1 MASISSLS
9 GSSSSSIYGTRNVL
23 SGLASGMD
31 TESMIENAVSGYQ
44 LKLTQLQQKKTK
56 VEWKQEAYRS
66 MITKLVGFSQK
77 YTSYTSG
84 TNLLSKSFFDNAT
97 KVTSLGKNAS
107 KISAVGRT
115 NSDVKI
121 KSVSKLATAAKYT
134 VSAKSRFDAD
144 EKATTAK
151 TAVSMN
157 GNTTVGALDGVMTL
171 SYGNKNVAIS
181 FSESDVFVE
190 TTDEKG
196 NVKSAAQNMAD
207 AINKKLEDEVIA
219 FDNGSQEK
227 ASERIKAVASA
238 DGKSISFEKVKED
251 GNTVK
256 ISRVSGNL
264 SEKLGIGEIDDK
276 KTLTDFTINSSD
288 SNQITATK
296 TYAEILSEKEFTI
309 TLNGKTKTIKGPK
322 VEVDESGNSK
332 MNANEYVTALQTTI
346 EKEFGSK
353 LQVENVGDAEN
364 LQLKFSVSENT
375 DSFKVT
381 VAQGEQLGM
390 EGGLSNRLNLSRK
403 LSDIISDEGLWGEGA
418 VKKDGDG
425 NVVKDSEGNEIREYE
440 FKINESS
447 SIKVTKDMT
456 LQELMDKLNSD
467 KDSTIKMN
475 YSSFSDQLTFTTK
488 DTGAN
493 QEIKFSG
500 LSEALFG
507 KSVETVKDENGN
519 TVKDANGE
527 DVVRNVTGSD
537 AQFEVEVDGVSS
549 PMTRSSNSIE
559 IDGLT
564 ITLKGTFEKT
574 DADYEPVTFSFSAD
588 ADKVVDAV
596 KEMVKDYNAMMTE
609 IKEAYS
615 TIPLKNSKG
624 DEYMPLT
631 DEDRADMSESAVAN
645 YEKKAKTGLLF
656 ADRDLS
662 NLYSA
667 MTEALRAFGISG
679 NDGTGIG
686 ITTSYSNG
694 TTTLVADENAL
705 RAALESN
712 PDKVRDVFI
721 GKNGND
727 GVMQKLKNQLDT
739 YAGTTGATKGIL
751 INKAGSTLA
760 PTSVYQNTLQ
770 KEIDGYED
778 EIESWQDKIA
788 DKIDY
793 YNKKFT
799 SLEKLIAQMNN
810 QSSMLGG
817 LMGGY

>member
-107 KISAVGRT
+107 KVSATGRT
-115 NSDVKI
+115 SSNVKI
-121 KSVSKLATAAKYT
+121 NSVSKLATAAKYT
-134 VSAKSRFDAD
+134 VSAK
-144 EKATTAK
+144 EKLGTNSTASEAVDIKGTTEVGK
-151 TAVSMN
+151 LN
-157 GNTTVGALDGVMTL
+157 GTLTL
-171 SYGNKNVAIS
+171 SYGNKSVSVS
-181 FSESDVFVE
+181 FDEGDVF
-190 TTDEKG
+190 T
-196 NVKSAAQNMAD
+196 NAQEMAD

-219 FDNGSQEK
+219 FDSGSQEK
-227 ASERIKAVASA
+227 ASERIKAVASD
-238 DGKSISFEKVKED
+238 DGKSISFEKVKEGD
-251 GNTVK
+251 SNTVK
-256 ISRVSGNL
+256 ISRASSSVGSALDIGTIDKDDTVTSFTFDENAVTE
-264 SEKLGIGEIDDK
+264 EKSRVD
-276 KTLTDFTINSSD
+276 
-288 SNQITATK
+288 
-296 TYAEILSEKEFTI
+296 ILSEEGFTI
-309 TLNGKTKTIKGPK
+309 TYNGKSYTVKGPTTEELEK
-322 VEVDESGNSK
+322 VNQDGTWTANDYTDLLQQK
-332 MNANEYVTALQTTI
+332 INATV
-346 EKEFGSK
+346 G
-353 LQVENVGDAEN
+353 ENTLTVSNAAGGGDM
-364 LQLKFSVSENT
+364 LQLSFELAKDSNGKEYDSTASFSVT
-375 DSFKVT
+375 TAADK
-381 VAQGEQLGM
+381 AMKM
-390 EGGLSNRLNLSRK
+390 EGGLSNKLNLSRK
-403 LSDIISDEGLWGEGA
+403 LSDIISDEGLWGEGT

-425 NVVKDSEGNEIREYE
+425 NVVKDSEGNEILEYE
-440 FKINESS
+440 FKINENS

-456 LQELMDKLNSD
+456 LQELMDQLNSD
-467 KDSTIKMN
+467 ENSAVKMN
-475 YSSFSDQLTFTTK
+475 YSSFTDQITFTTK

-507 KSVETVKDENGN
+507 STALKDENGN
-519 TVKDANGE
+519 IKTDAEGNTIYAHG
-527 DVVRNVTGSD
+527 TD
-537 AQFEVEVDGVSS
+537 AEFEVEVDGVTKSI
-549 PMTRSSNSIE
+549 TRSSNTVD
-559 IDGLT
+559 IDGLS

-574 DADYEPVTFSFSAD
+574 DADYEAVTFSSSSD
-588 ADKVVDAV
+588 ADKIVNAV

-694 TTTLVADENAL
+694 TTTLVVDENAL